1 MQIVEE
7 QIVDK
12 IRSLSDKEREDVL
25 RYVDQVIDSHQRE
38 PRLGEK
44 LAALFADIPDEVW
57 EKIPVDGSEQHD
69 HYIYGTPKR

>member
-12 IRSLSDKEREDVL
+12 IRTLSNKEREDVL
-25 RYVDQVIDSHQRE
+25 RYVDRVISGHERE

-44 LAALFADIPDEVW
+44 LAALFADLPDEVL
-57 EKIPVDGSEQHD
+57 ERIPKDGSEQHD